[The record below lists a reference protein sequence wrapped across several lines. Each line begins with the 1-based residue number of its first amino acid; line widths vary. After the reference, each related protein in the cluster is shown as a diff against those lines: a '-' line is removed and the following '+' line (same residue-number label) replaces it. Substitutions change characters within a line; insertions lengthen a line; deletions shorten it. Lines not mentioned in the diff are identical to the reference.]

1 VMDNK
6 DLMLK
11 PEMSMLITLKDRQ
24 SQYLPA
30 IPSDAL
36 IFDDN
41 RHFVVVEETPGS
53 FVIREVVLQGHNNN
67 ISYISAGLE
76 EGENVV
82 VKNQLLIYS
91 GLKEN
96 L

>member
-1 VMDNK
+1 
-6 DLMLK
+6 
-11 PEMSMLITLKDRQ
+11 MLITLKDRSAQ
-24 SQYLPA
+24 HSVA

-41 RHFVVVEETPGS
+41 RYFVVVEETAGS
-53 FVIREVVLQGHNNN
+53 FVIREVALRGHNNE
-67 ISYISAGLE
+67 ISYISSGLS

-82 VKNQLLIYS
+82 IKNQLLIYS
-91 GLKEN
+91 ELKEN